1 MCSHTQITNIKEFE
15 DMCRGDISKE
25 NITIYKE
32 ILKELDKWSTDYI
45 SNKKDLSKIR
55 KEFIKIYSSTFR
67 SRRIEMKKMDLV
79 IVYKDMINNKEIEK
93 NDTLSMLL
101 QKKPS
106 RNISGITSITLV
118 MSPHPNGQSFSC
130 KHNCYYCPNEPA
142 HEGNNWQAQPINPP
156 WWPATTTWPA
166 TNGFHQH
173 LCSG

>member
-1 MCSHTQITNIKEFE
+1 
-15 DMCRGDISKE
+15 MCRGDISKE
-25 NITIYKE
+25 NIIIYKE

-67 SRRIEMKKMDLV
+67 ARRIEMKKMDLV
-79 IVYKDMINNKEIEK
+79 IVYKDMINNKEIK
-93 NDTLSMLL
+93 QNDTLSMLL

-142 HEGNNWQAQPINPP
+142 HEGNNWQDQPRSLFI
-156 WWPATTTWPA
+156 
-166 TNGFHQH
+166 
-173 LCSG
+173 

>member
-1 MCSHTQITNIKEFE
+1 MCSHTQITNVKDFE

-25 NITIYKE
+25 NIIIYKE
-32 ILKELDKWSTDYI
+32 ILKELDKWSNDYI

-55 KEFIKIYSSTFR
+55 KDFIKIYSSTFR
-67 SRRIEMKKMDLV
+67 TRRIEMKKMNLV
-79 IVYKDMINNKEIEK
+79 IVYKDMINNKEIEQ

-130 KHNCYYCPNEPA
+130 IIGKINRVLTYIMNLLFIAPMKMVSKHMNK
-142 HEGNNWQAQPINPP
+142 
-156 WWPATTTWPA
+156 
-166 TNGFHQH
+166 
-173 LCSG
+173 